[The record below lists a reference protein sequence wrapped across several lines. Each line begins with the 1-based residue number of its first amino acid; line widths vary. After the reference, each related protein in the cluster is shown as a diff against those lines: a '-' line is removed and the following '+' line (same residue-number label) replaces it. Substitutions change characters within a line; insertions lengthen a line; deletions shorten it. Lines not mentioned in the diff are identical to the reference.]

1 MSQKEKNKKISGA
14 KRKRQNKQIN
24 LAGLARPFLAL
35 VFLLLL
41 IPPFYLSFKKSG
53 AFAQDIQEKIY
64 QKQRELES
72 VEKQIQSLDAS
83 IKKKEGEIKS
93 VEKQLEALE
102 ENISKVKLEIH
113 KTSLEAQ
120 ETSLEIEKIQEEIS
134 VKESIIEYQKK
145 VIKEYLRIM
154 YESDAESFLEIL
166 FSGEKFSESWNDI
179 EAIQN
184 VQSEIQEALAN
195 LKNQKT
201 ILGEKEEILLKKQEE
216 QNALLEMQN
225 AQKESLNF
233 SQIQKETFLKKSQN
247 KKEELESSIASSES
261 RKRILREEIFQL
273 KSSGVSMTMQKALE
287 TARYAAA
294 RTGIR
299 PEFLLGLL
307 KVESD
312 LGNNVGSG
320 NYKTDMNPAQ
330 YEAFFSIT
338 KKLGMNPETAPVSK
352 RPTNYKGW
360 GGAMGPAQMMPK
372 TWLGYETDVA
382 RLTEHNPPSP
392 WNNEDAFTA
401 AALKL
406 SRDGASSQ
414 KKEDEWK
421 AAMLYLAG
429 SNWNNPKLAWY
440 GNRVLELAEVYGS

>member
-14 KRKRQNKQIN
+14 KRKRKNKKLE
-24 LAGLARPFLAL
+24 LAGLARFFLAL

-64 QKQRELES
+64 QKQQELES

-145 VIKEYLRIM
+145 VIREYLRIM

-247 KKEELESSIASSES
+247 KKEEFESSIASSES

-287 TARYAAA
+287 TARYAAG

-330 YEAFFSIT
+330 HEAFFSIT
-338 KKLGMNPETAPVSK
+338 KKLGIDPETAPVSK
-352 RPTNYKGW
+352 KPSAYKGW

-382 RLTEHNPPSP
+382 RLTGHNPPSP

-414 KKEDEWK
+414 KQEDEWK